1 MASVKHIQKNKHDY
15 KPDKSVPKILASLV
29 AVNSVI
35 SFDYISLQF
44 DLMLHGKEAH
54 FRIDRYA
61 FMRSANPRVKPTDPA
76 ESHLAPLY
84 GSEEAKK
91 KYPNAHLTEA
101 EKLKVRKHVLKEKV
115 LKPYDLAKTIYPNC
129 KLYIDKI
136 PTRLGN
142 IWIYIENAK
151 LQVRFSGK
159 IIANE
164 NNLGYITRENIR
176 EILDIIKG
184 TGLIWFENDVFIEYA
199 RVLRCDI
206 VADIYTD
213 SPNTLIKA
221 FSSYLPLRT
230 DKYAVISFSS
240 GYEIIQRYK
249 KGEYELAIY
258 HKGKEINTQGTITYT
273 QAIGKPQIAW
283 AQKVVRLELRLFKF
297 TAQRLFLMDI
307 PEPDEENEE
316 IIEGKA
322 VTDDTE
328 TVEANEANTE
338 AEANKNP
345 QNVTL
350 QELLNTDKQP
360 ILSMLNLLA
369 INSKVLQKARSKY
382 LVSTDP
388 VKEIKVAEY
397 QRMLG
402 CLYLVE
408 KNDYDLD
415 KVRSHIE
422 VELGKPLPAGYLADI
437 RERLQDYIACF
448 KPRTVMTLQRLLE
461 ELRY

>member
-1 MASVKHIQKNKHDY
+1 MTNLNRIQKNKHDY
-15 KPDKSVPKILASLV
+15 KPDRSAPKILASLV
-29 AVNSVI
+29 AVNTII
-35 SFDYISLQF
+35 SFDFVSLQF
-44 DLMLHGKEAH
+44 DLTEHGKEAH
-54 FRIDRYA
+54 FHMDRYA
-61 FMRSANPRVKPTDPA
+61 FMRSTNPRVKPTDPA

-84 GSEEAKK
+84 GSEEAKT

-101 EKLKVRKHVLKEKV
+101 EKLKVKKHVLKEKI
-115 LKPYDLAKTIYPNC
+115 LKPYDLYKTIYPNC

-136 PTRLGN
+136 PSRLGN

-159 IIANE
+159 ITANE
-164 NNLGYITRENIR
+164 NSLGYITRDNIS
-176 EILDIIKG
+176 ETLDIIKD
-184 TGLIWFENDVFIEYA
+184 TGLIWFNNDVFIEHA

-206 VADIYTD
+206 VADIYTE

-230 DKYAVISFSS
+230 DKYAVIGFAS
-240 GYEIIQRYK
+240 GYEVIQRMK

-258 HKGKEINTQGTITYT
+258 HKGKEINTQGTDAYKRT
-273 QAIGKPQIAW
+273 IGKQCIEW
-283 AQKVVRLELRLFKF
+283 SQKVVRLELRLFKF
-297 TAQRLFLMDI
+297 TAQRLFLMDT
-307 PEPDEENEE
+307 PETVEENEE
-316 IIEGKA
+316 IVEGEA
-322 VTDDTE
+322 DTE
-328 TVEANEANTE
+328 EAKSDEAGEETKKPTNL
-338 AEANKNP
+338 
-345 QNVTL
+345 TL
-350 QELLNTDKQP
+350 QELLNVDKQP
-360 ILSMLNLLA
+360 IIHMLDLLA
-369 INSKVLQKARSKY
+369 INPKVLQKARGKY
-382 LVSTDP
+382 LASTDP
-388 VKEIKVAEY
+388 VKEMKVAEY

-448 KPRTVMTLQRLLE
+448 KPRAVMTLQRLLE